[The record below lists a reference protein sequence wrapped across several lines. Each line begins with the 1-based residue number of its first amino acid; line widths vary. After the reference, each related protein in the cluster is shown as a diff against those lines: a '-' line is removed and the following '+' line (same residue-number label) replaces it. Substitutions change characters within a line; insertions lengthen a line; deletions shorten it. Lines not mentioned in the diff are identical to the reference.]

1 MIGVIAVV
9 LAIGGIILSLL
20 YKHYQHAICYFL
32 IAAVTFIYKQ
42 KIALLYG

>member
-1 MIGVIAVV
+1 MIGIIAVV

-32 IAAVTFIYKQ
+32 IAAGMSS
-42 KIALLYG
+42 LLYINKK